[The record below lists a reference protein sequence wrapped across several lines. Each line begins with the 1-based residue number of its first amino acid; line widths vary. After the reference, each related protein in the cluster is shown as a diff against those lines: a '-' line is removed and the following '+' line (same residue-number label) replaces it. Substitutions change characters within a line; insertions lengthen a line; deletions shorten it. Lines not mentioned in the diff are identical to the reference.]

1 MDGCRSWVRH
11 WVQVG
16 REPCWARIPALGKKM
31 GNRLGS
37 LHERKHAGKSPV
49 CCDDRKLWT
58 GWTFC
63 LPSLPFSIMEG
74 VGVGGG
80 RVSICGTKTR
90 CCQATQG
97 CIKDLMPKSISP
109 QILCSVQCWLPSHS
123 PNPTNNTLTLY
134 VSCSEPTEGAPTAR
148 SGTPSLLKSNT
159 AKAEPNRPEG

>member
-1 MDGCRSWVRH
+1 MGAEAHTLLRH

-31 GNRLGS
+31 GNSLGS
-37 LHERKHAGKSPV
+37 LHERKHAGKSSV

-74 VGVGGG
+74 VGVGGR

-97 CIKDLMPKSISP
+97 CIKDLNA
-109 QILCSVQCWLPSHS
+109 QEHL
-123 PNPTNNTLTLY
+123 PTNTLLCTVL
-134 VSCSEPTEGAPTAR
+134 APIPF
-148 SGTPSLLKSNT
+148 SQPHQQHPYLVCELLR
-159 AKAEPNRPEG
+159 AH